1 MRASKLKRKRSRQR
15 KRHEMRSRKVAAPT
29 NLVSGLEEQA
39 HQLPSASWLSR
50 FSTADLIEEISERL
64 SFPQRAAFRGV
75 LAEAIKEQGRI

>member
-1 MRASKLKRKRSRQR
+1 MSRKSSQRKRARQR
-15 KRHEMRSRKVAAPT
+15 KRHERRSRELAAPT

-64 SFPQRAAFRGV
+64 SSPQRSVFHGV
-75 LAEAIKEQGRI
+75 LAEAIREQGRI